1 MEEIIKDIIRESIK
15 KYDCIED
22 LLWSEFIYMID
33 EDAITDLK
41 QVITFDSIMDYLD
54 SKNVY
59 YKGSPVID
67 VANLYIL
74 ILSKDILEKEFPKLY
89 SDFKA

>member
-1 MEEIIKDIIRESIK
+1 MEEIIKDIIRKSIK
-15 KYDCIED
+15 SYDCIED
-22 LLWSEFIYMID
+22 LLWSEFIYMLD
-33 EDAITDLK
+33 EDAVTDLM

>member
-15 KYDCIED
+15 NYDCIED
-22 LLWSEFIYMID
+22 LLWEFTYMLD
-33 EDAITDLK
+33 EDAITDLI

-59 YKGSPVID
+59 YKGSPVLD

-89 SDFKA
+89 SEVKV

>member
-22 LLWSEFIYMID
+22 LLWEFTYMLD
-33 EDAITDLK
+33 EDAITDLI

-59 YKGSPVID
+59 YKGSPVLD

-89 SDFKA
+89 SEA

>member
-1 MEEIIKDIIRESIK
+1 M
-15 KYDCIED
+15 C
-22 LLWSEFIYMID
+22 WGEFTERID
-33 EDAITDLK
+33 EDAITDLL
-41 QVITFDSIMDYLD
+41 QVISFDSIMDYLD

-89 SDFKA
+89 SEVKA

>member
-15 KYDCIED
+15 NYDCIED
-22 LLWSEFIYMID
+22 LLWEFTYMLD
-33 EDAITDLK
+33 EDAITDLI

-89 SDFKA
+89 SEVKV

>member
-1 MEEIIKDIIRESIK
+1 MEKIISDLIRENIN
-15 KYDCIED
+15 KYESIED
-22 LLWSEFIYMID
+22 MCWGEFTERID
-33 EDAITDLK
+33 EDAITDLL
-41 QVITFDSIMDYLD
+41 QVISFDSIMDYLD

-89 SDFKA
+89 SEVKA